1 MGVWHFA
8 DKMRRICKRRGAR
21 GQTCGFTLH
30 TLFLLQALGTLVFYP
45 ITLLIEADCIP
56 SQLRRLITA
65 GMEAANT
72 FGLKSPP
79 HSSTDVTWTTGPL
92 RVGELAS

>member
-1 MGVWHFA
+1 MGLWHFA
-8 DKMRRICKRRGAR
+8 DEMHRICKRRGAR
-21 GQTCGFTLH
+21 GQTCGFTIH
-30 TLFLLQALGTLVFYP
+30 TLFLFQALGTLLFYP

-65 GMEAANT
+65 GMEAANM

-79 HSSTDVTWTTGPL
+79 HSSTDVTWTTGPM
-92 RVGELAS
+92 RVGDLAS